1 MAKGNEFVCVPVGIL
16 GKFTL
21 VVPPDDFGKTVI
33 PALMKNSLIRSAAAI
48 TAVAMLASCTNI
60 KNDQTR
66 TRTEGTLA
74 GGLLGAGLGAI
85 IGHQSG
91 NAAAGALIGA
101 AAGGLAG
108 LAVGDHVARKKA
120 RYASQEAWLDACI
133 AHAEKVNA
141 DARAYNRSLEN
152 KIASLQS
159 RLAAAKA
166 SGNKSELKSIKNA
179 IIVEQR
185 SLNTQLKTVD
195 SEIKEQGSVVNQT
208 GNGTLSGRLTDLR
221 STRSSLGSSQERLA
235 DLGNQIDV

>member
-1 MAKGNEFVCVPVGIL
+1 
-16 GKFTL
+16 
-21 VVPPDDFGKTVI
+21 
-33 PALMKNSLIRSAAAI
+33 MKNSLIRSTAAI
-48 TAVAMLASCTNI
+48 TAIAFLASCTNI
-60 KNDQTR
+60 KDDQTR

-120 RYASQEAWLDACI
+120 AYASQEAWLDACI
-133 AHAEKVNA
+133 ARAEKINA

-152 KIASLQS
+152 KIASLRS
-159 RLAAAKA
+159 RLASAKA
-166 SGNKSELKSIKNA
+166 SGNTRELKSIKQA

-185 SLNTQLKTVD
+185 AVSSQLKTVD
-195 SEIKEQGSVVNQT
+195 NEIKEQGSVVNQT
-208 GNGTLSGRLTDLR
+208 GSGALSGRVTDLR
-221 STRSSLGSSQERLA
+221 STRSSLSSSQERLA